1 MNSLLWMK
9 NIMKLYARSI
19 LHVSDI
25 LVALFDPRP
34 VVGCKGTLT
43 QQGEPA
49 KFFGH
54 LVLDMNKRQRQRDV
68 KVT

>member
-1 MNSLLWMK
+1 MNNLLWMK

-34 VVGCKGTLT
+34 VAGCKGTLT
-43 QQGEPA
+43 RQGEPA

-54 LVLDMNKRQRQRDV
+54 LVLDVHKCQRQCDE